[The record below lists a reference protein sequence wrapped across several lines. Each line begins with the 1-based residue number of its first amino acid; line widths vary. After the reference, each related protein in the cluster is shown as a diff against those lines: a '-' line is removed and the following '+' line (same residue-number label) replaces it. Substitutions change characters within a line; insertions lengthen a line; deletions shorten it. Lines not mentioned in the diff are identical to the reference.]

1 MNTHTH
7 ERKFLFIDETGDPGH
22 PSQRDSSRYFQIN
35 MISVYRSDIKSLL
48 KHFYR
53 FRYFTDNYKE
63 LKRYYVNET
72 RKLLVDLLRS
82 SVPHAEFYSF
92 CLDKET
98 YICNHL
104 KISQRQKESFEP
116 KKFRNLIFRKSLER
130 WFKEEYPTG
139 QIQGDIEIVIDRFI
153 DVEQEESNLRSY
165 LRNNYK
171 LPPFLHITQ
180 IDSDCSE
187 MIQIVDLVGKIVRE
201 HLLLISLIPDDL
213 VHIYRLDI
221 AKDN

>member
-1 MNTHTH
+1 MNTHIH

-35 MISVYRSDIKSLL
+35 MISIYRSEIKSLI

-53 FRYFTDNYKE
+53 FRYLSDSYKE

-82 SVPHAEFYSF
+82 SALHASFYSF

-98 YICNHL
+98 YIRNHL

-116 KKFRNLIFRKSLER
+116 KKFRNLIFRRSLEK

-153 DVEQEESNLRSY
+153 DVEQEENNLKSY

-180 IDSDCSE
+180 IDSNCSE
-187 MIQIVDLVGKIVRE
+187 MIQIVDLIGKIVRE
-201 HLLLISLIPDDL
+201 HLLSISNIPDGI
-213 VHIYRLDI
+213 VHVCRLDSD
-221 AKDN
+221 KDN

>member
-1 MNTHTH
+1 MDTRVN

-22 PSQRDSSRYFQIN
+22 PSQRDSSKYFQIN
-35 MISVYRSDIKSLL
+35 IISVFRSDIKSLI

-53 FRYFTDNYKE
+53 FRYLSDSYKE
-63 LKRYYVNET
+63 LKKYYVGET
-72 RKLLVDLLRS
+72 RKLFVDLLRS
-82 SVPHAEFYSF
+82 SALHASFYSF
-92 CLDKET
+92 CLNKEI
-98 YICNHL
+98 YIHNHL

-130 WFKEEYPTG
+130 WFKEKYPTG

-153 DVEQEESNLRSY
+153 DVEQEESNLRAY

-187 MIQIVDLVGKIVRE
+187 LIQIVDLVGKMVRE
-201 HLLLISLIPDDL
+201 HLLLLSDIPNDL
-213 VHIYRLDI
+213 VHMRRLDS

>member
-1 MNTHTH
+1 MDTHIN

-22 PSQRDSSRYFQIN
+22 PSQRDSSKYFQIN
-35 MISVYRSDIKSLL
+35 IISVYRSEIKSLL

-63 LKRYYVNET
+63 LKRYYTRET
-72 RKLLVDLLRS
+72 RGLLIDLFRAC
-82 SVPHAEFYSF
+82 VPHASFYSF

-98 YICNHL
+98 YIRNRL

-139 QIQGDIEIVIDRFI
+139 QVQGNIEIVIDRFI
-153 DVEQEESNLRSY
+153 DGEQEESSLRAY

-187 MIQIVDLVGKIVRE
+187 MIQIVDLVGKMVRE
-201 HLLLISLIPDDL
+201 HLLLLSDIPDDL
-213 VHIYRLDI
+213 VHICRLDSV
-221 AKDN
+221 KDD